1 MVLRVEEIT
10 MKSGMLILIAASAM
24 AIGATYGA
32 VQGPSGEAAGGGGKG
47 ASGTATAVLI
57 PAGEPGEPLIVEGRV
72 LSGEGGKPVADAP
85 VYLYH
90 TDVQGYYSAG
100 GKDERNPGARNS
112 RLRGDLKTDAEG
124 RYQFRTI
131 KPGQYPGSGPP
142 AHIHYEITLGQKP
155 MQGFEL
161 IFEGDSRLT
170 PEIRQRA
177 AKHDFFILCAPS
189 KDTHGNLRCKGAD
202 VILK

>member
-1 MVLRVEEIT
+1 
-10 MKSGMLILIAASAM
+10 MKSGMLIVIAAAAM

-32 VQGPSGEAAGGGGKG
+32 VQGPSGEAAGGKAATG
-47 ASGTATAVLI
+47 AATAVLI

-72 LSGEGGKPVADAP
+72 LSEGGKPVAGTP

-90 TDVQGYYSAG
+90 TDIQGYYSAG
-100 GKDERNPGARNS
+100 GKDERNAGARNS
-112 RLRGDLKTDAEG
+112 RLRGNLKTDEEG
-124 RYQFRTI
+124 RYHFRTI

-142 AHIHYEITLGQKP
+142 AHIHYEITPGQQP
-155 MQGFEL
+155 MQAFEL

-177 AKHDFFILCAPS
+177 AKHDFFILCTPA
-189 KDTHGNLRCKGAD
+189 KDAQGNLRCKGAD
-202 VILK
+202 VMLK

>member
-1 MVLRVEEIT
+1 
-10 MKSGMLILIAASAM
+10 MKSAMLILIAGTAM
-24 AIGATYGA
+24 GLGATYGA
-32 VQGPSGEAAGGGGKG
+32 VQGPSGEAAGDRG
-47 ASGTATAVLI
+47 ATGRGATGTATAVLI

-72 LSGEGGKPVADAP
+72 LSAAGKPVADVP

-90 TDVQGYYSAG
+90 TDIQGYYSAG

-112 RLRGDLKTDAEG
+112 RLRGNLKTDAEG

-142 AHIHYEITLGQKP
+142 AHIHYEIAPGQQP

-177 AKHDFFILCAPS
+177 AKHDFFMLCAPA
-189 KDTHGNLRCKGAD
+189 KDEKGNLRCKGAD
-202 VILK
+202 VMLK

>member
-1 MVLRVEEIT
+1 
-10 MKSGMLILIAASAM
+10 MKSGILILIASAAM
-24 AIGATYGA
+24 AMGATYGA
-32 VQGPSGEAAGGGGKG
+32 LQGPSGDAAGGGKG
-47 ASGTATAVLI
+47 ASGAATAVLV

-72 LSGEGGKPVADAP
+72 LSEDGKPVAGAP
-85 VYLYH
+85 LYLYH
-90 TDVQGYYSAG
+90 TDIQGYYSAG

-124 RYQFRTI
+124 RYQFKTI

-155 MQGFEL
+155 TQGFEL

-170 PEIRQRA
+170 AEFRQRA
-177 AKHDFFILCAPS
+177 AKHDFFMLCAPS
-189 KDTHGNLRCKGAD
+189 KDAQGNLRCKDAD

>member
-1 MVLRVEEIT
+1 
-10 MKSGMLILIAASAM
+10 MKSAMLILIAGTAM
-24 AIGATYGA
+24 ALGATYGA
-32 VQGPSGEAAGGGGKG
+32 VQGPSGEAAGGGKG
-47 ASGTATAVLI
+47 ATGTATAVLI

-72 LSGEGGKPVADAP
+72 LSAAGKPVADTP

-90 TDVQGYYSAG
+90 TDIQGYYSAG

-112 RLRGDLKTDAEG
+112 RLRGNLKTDAEG

-131 KPGQYPGSGPP
+131 KPGQYPGGGPP
-142 AHIHYEITLGQKP
+142 AHIHYEITPGQQP
-155 MQGFEL
+155 MQAFEL

-177 AKHDFFILCAPS
+177 AKGDFFMLCAPA
-189 KDTHGNLRCKGAD
+189 KDAQGNLRCKGAD
-202 VILK
+202 VVLK

>member
-1 MVLRVEEIT
+1 
-10 MKSGMLILIAASAM
+10 MKSGLLILMAAGAL
-24 AIGATYGA
+24 AFATYGA
-32 VQGPSGEAAGGGGKG
+32 VQGPSGEAAGGGKDVTG
-47 ASGTATAVLI
+47 AATAVLI
-57 PAGEPGEPLIVEGRV
+57 PPGESGEPLIVDGRV
-72 LSGEGGKPVADAP
+72 LSASGKPAADMT

-112 RLRGDLKTDAEG
+112 RLRGNLKTDAAG
-124 RYQFRTI
+124 RYQYRTI
-131 KPGQYPGSGPP
+131 KPGQYPNSGPP
-142 AHIHYEITLGQKP
+142 AHIHYEITPGQTP

-177 AKHDFFILCAPS
+177 AKHDFFILCAPA
-189 KDTHGNLRCKGAD
+189 KDAQGNLRCKDAD
-202 VILK
+202 VLLK

>member
-1 MVLRVEEIT
+1 
-10 MKSGMLILIAASAM
+10 MKTGMLIVIAAATM
-24 AIGATYGA
+24 ATGAAYGA
-32 VQGPSGEAAGGGGKG
+32 LQGPSGEAAGGGKG
-47 ASGTATAVLI
+47 ASGAATAVLI

-72 LSGEGGKPVADAP
+72 LSGEGGKPVADVT

-90 TDVQGYYSAG
+90 TDIQGYYSAG

-112 RLRGDLKTDAEG
+112 RLRGSLKTDAEG
-124 RYQFRTI
+124 RYQYRTI

-142 AHIHYEITLGQKP
+142 AHIHYEITPGQKP

-170 PEIRQRA
+170 SEIRQRA
-177 AKHDFFILCAPS
+177 AKHDFFILCAAA
-189 KDTHGNLRCKGAD
+189 KDDQGNLRCKGAD

>member
-1 MVLRVEEIT
+1 
-10 MKSGMLILIAASAM
+10 MKSGMLILIASAAM
-24 AIGATYGA
+24 AMGATYGA
-32 VQGPSGEAAGGGGKG
+32 LQGPSGEAAGGGKG
-47 ASGTATAVLI
+47 ASGAATAVLI
-57 PAGEPGEPLIVEGRV
+57 PPGEPGEPLIVEGRV
-72 LSGEGGKPVADAP
+72 LSEDGKPVAGAP
-85 VYLYH
+85 LYLYH

-100 GKDERNPGARNS
+100 GKDERNPGARSS
-112 RLRGDLKTDAEG
+112 RLRGNLKTDAEG

-155 MQGFEL
+155 TQGFEL

-177 AKHDFFILCAPS
+177 AKHDFFMLCAPA
-189 KDTHGNLRCKGAD
+189 KDAQGNLRCKDAD

>member
-1 MVLRVEEIT
+1 
-10 MKSGMLILIAASAM
+10 MKIGMRMLMLFAAAVM
-24 AIGATYGA
+24 ALGATYGA
-32 VQGPSGEAAGGGGKG
+32 VQGPAGEAAGGGKG
-47 ASGTATAVLI
+47 ATGAATAVLI

-72 LSGEGGKPVADAP
+72 LCKDGKPVADTP

-90 TDVQGYYSAG
+90 TDIQGYYSAS
-100 GKDERNPGARNS
+100 GKDERNAGARNS
-112 RLRGDLKTDAEG
+112 RLRGDLRTDAEG

-142 AHIHYEITLGQKP
+142 AHIHYEITPGKQP

-177 AKHDFFILCAPS
+177 AKHDFFMLCTPA
-189 KDTHGNLRCKGAD
+189 KDAQGNLRCRDAD